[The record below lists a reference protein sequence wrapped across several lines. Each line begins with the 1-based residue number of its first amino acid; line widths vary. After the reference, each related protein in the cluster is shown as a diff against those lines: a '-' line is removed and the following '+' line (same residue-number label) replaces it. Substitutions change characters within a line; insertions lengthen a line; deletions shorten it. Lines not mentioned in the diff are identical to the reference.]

1 MPVSEHIDSIAF
13 LLQRDFVTP
22 STSHQSSS
30 FCSLRTHS
38 TLLNT
43 PVTELIYV
51 HSKLLIVDDRLV
63 ICGSANINDRSLL
76 GDRDSE
82 VVTCL
87 ICQFLR
93 CFILTCLLKS
103 PLKCVS
109 KGHML
114 HLYRFSPLICR
125 DCLCSSKPHFSD
137 AAYPHSLHTWLL
149 ILSCTFLMCR
159 YKWVL

>member
-1 MPVSEHIDSIAF
+1 MY
-13 LLQRDFVTP
+13 
-22 STSHQSSS
+22 S

-82 VVTCL
+82 V
-87 ICQFLR
+87 
-93 CFILTCLLKS
+93 
-103 PLKCVS
+103 
-109 KGHML
+109 
-114 HLYRFSPLICR
+114 
-125 DCLCSSKPHFSD
+125 D
-137 AAYPHSLHTWLL
+137 
-149 ILSCTFLMCR
+149 
-159 YKWVL
+159 

>member
-1 MPVSEHIDSIAF
+1 MTHEQKPELQQARLKPYFRALYLWWCQQKVKSQGLHLCQKGFCPSQILNIKHDLSAPFRACRLANTFTQLHFFYWDILW
-13 LLQRDFVTP
+13 LLP
-22 STSHQSSS
+22 PNHQSSS

-82 VVTCL
+82 VVCNMLYL
-87 ICQFLR
+87 I
-93 CFILTCLLKS
+93 
-103 PLKCVS
+103 
-109 KGHML
+109 H
-114 HLYRFSPLICR
+114 
-125 DCLCSSKPHFSD
+125 
-137 AAYPHSLHTWLL
+137 
-149 ILSCTFLMCR
+149 
-159 YKWVL
+159 